1 MKKELSK
8 VMNHYLANLGVEYI
22 KLHHLHWNVVGINFK
37 SIHEYLEGLYDG
49 LADSLDKV
57 AELLKMA
64 DEVPAASLKEYLELS
79 SIKELEPKELHG
91 KEVLEIVL
99 DDFKDMKKLVKE
111 IRDLADDEGLYGV
124 VSAMESDLEQYDKN
138 IWFIKAMLK
147 QTLQTDG

>member
-49 LADSLDKV
+49 LASSLDEV
-57 AELLKMA
+57 AELLKIH
-64 DEVPAASLKEYLELS
+64 DEVPAASLKEYLELA
-79 SIKELEPKELHG
+79 SIEELEAGELHG

-99 DDFKDMKKLVKE
+99 KDFKEMKNQAEAL
-111 IRDLADDEGLYGV
+111 RNQADEEHLFGV
-124 VSAMESDLEQYDKN
+124 VSALEGDLEQYDKN

-147 QTLQTDG
+147 

>member
-8 VMNHYLANLGVEYI
+8 VMNHYLAKLGVEYI

-64 DEVPAASLKEYLELS
+64 DEVPAATLKEYLELS
-79 SIKELEPKELHG
+79 SIKELEPKELRFVSG
-91 KEVLEIVL
+91 KPMEKPNILLIHCVKYGNPDLRILPPLAVHNEDGSYTEEIL
-99 DDFKDMKKLVKE
+99 KIYEKE
-111 IRDLADDEGLYGV
+111 I
-124 VSAMESDLEQYDKN
+124 
-138 IWFIKAMLK
+138 
-147 QTLQTDG
+147 

>member
-49 LADSLDKV
+49 LASSLDEV
-57 AELLKMA
+57 AELLKIH
-64 DEVPAASLKEYLELS
+64 DEVPAASLKEYLELA
-79 SIKELEPKELHG
+79 SIEELEAGELHG

-99 DDFKDMKKLVKE
+99 KDFKEMRNQAEAL
-111 IRDLADDEGLYGV
+111 RNQADEEHLFGV
-124 VSAMESDLEQYDKN
+124 VSALEGDLEQYDKN

-147 QTLQTDG
+147 